1 MRPGITLRILSHNRK
16 QLLLQALD
24 SVFAQD
30 EPFDH
35 IELFDNGSDFPIKE
49 LLSRYPALRLLGL
62 SPVVTAWGNARRAF
76 TYATQTPWI
85 CVFHDDDV
93 MHPDFCRKTRDAILN
108 HPEATAVSCNG
119 EVIDEGGNLQGSLV
133 PGLVKDQ
140 YFNGPTD
147 LARWYCDAFIPFP
160 PTVYRWSAA
169 LGADL
174 DFAEPYGRCADVA
187 LLSQVVCR
195 GPILLRA
202 EQDFSY
208 RRHGG
213 QDSAGFKWWEETKRW
228 ELQIQLCSG
237 DPGERRYVQKK
248 RNARMTSRWLN
259 AWLQAEPREED
270 WDWQFFSLVSAHRFL
285 RNNKLRILLRLMK
298 AGAKP

>member
-1 MRPGITLRILSHNRK
+1 MRPGITLRILSHNREE
-16 QLLLQALD
+16 LLLQTLD

-35 IELFDNGSDFPIKE
+35 IELFDNGSDFSLKE
-49 LLSRYPALRLLGL
+49 ILGRYPALHLLGL
-62 SPVVTAWGNARRAF
+62 PRAVSAPENIRRAF
-76 TYATQTPWI
+76 TQVAQTPWI
-85 CVFHDDDV
+85 CVFHDDDL
-93 MHPDFCRKTRDAILN
+93 MHSNFCRKTRDAILN
-108 HPEATAVSCNG
+108 HPEVTAVSCNG
-119 EVIDEGGNLQGSLV
+119 KVIDEGGNPQGNLVPSLV
-133 PGLVKDQ
+133 EDQ

-160 PTVYRWSAA
+160 PTVYRRNAA
-169 LGADL
+169 FGADL
-174 DFAEPYGRCADVA
+174 DFAEPYGRCGDVA
-187 LLSQVVCR
+187 FLSQVVCR

-228 ELQIQLCSG
+228 ELQLQLCSEN
-237 DPGERRYVQKK
+237 PGACRYVKKK

-259 AWLQAEPREED
+259 AWLKAEAREES
-270 WDWQFFSLVSAHRFL
+270 WDWQLFSLPAVHRFF
-285 RNNKLRILLRLMK
+285 RNNKLKILLRLMK
-298 AGAKP
+298 AGERP

>member
-1 MRPGITLRILSHNRK
+1 MRPGITLRILSHNRRE
-16 QLLLQALD
+16 LLLQTLD
-24 SVFAQD
+24 SVFSQT

-35 IELFDNGSDFPIKE
+35 VELYDNGSNFSVED
-49 LLSRYPALRLLGL
+49 LLSLFPSLRVFGLPRPVPA
-62 SPVVTAWGNARRAF
+62 ADNFRRAF
-76 TYATQTPWI
+76 FDRPQTPLL
-85 CVFHDDDV
+85 CVFHDDDL
-93 MHPDFCRKTRDAILN
+93 MHSDFCRKTRNAILN

-119 EVIDEGGNLQGSLV
+119 EVIDEGGNPQGNLV
-133 PGLVKDQ
+133 PGLVEDQ

-160 PTVYRWSAA
+160 PTVYRWRA
-169 LGADL
+169 GFCADI

-187 LLSQVVCR
+187 LLSRVAGR

-202 EQDFSY
+202 ERNFSY

-228 ELQIQLCSG
+228 ELQLQLCSG
-237 DPGERRYVQKK
+237 DSVARRYVKKK

-259 AWLQAEPREED
+259 SWLQAERREES
-270 WDWQFFSLVSAHRFL
+270 WDWQFFSLVSAHRFF

-298 AGAKP
+298 VGEKQ

>member
-16 QLLLQALD
+16 ELLLQTLD

-35 IELFDNGSDFPIKE
+35 IELFDNGSDFPLKE
-49 LLSRYPALRLLGL
+49 LLSRYPALRIFGL
-62 SPVVTAWGNARRAF
+62 PGAVSQAENARRAF
-76 TYATQTPWI
+76 AQVTPTPWI
-85 CVFHDDDV
+85 CVFHDDDL

-108 HPEATAVSCNG
+108 HPEATALSCNG
-119 EVIDEGGNLQGSLV
+119 EVIDEGGNPQGSLV

-160 PTVYRWSAA
+160 PTVYWWSAA
-169 LGADL
+169 FGADL

-187 LLSQVVCR
+187 LLSRVVAR
-195 GPILLRA
+195 GPILLLA
-202 EQDFSY
+202 ERNFSY

-228 ELQIQLCSG
+228 ELQIQLCSE
-237 DPGERRYVQKK
+237 DPGDRCYVRKK

-259 AWLQAEPREED
+259 TWLQAKPREED
-270 WDWQFFSLVSAHRFL
+270 WDWQFFSLVSAHRFF

>member
-16 QLLLQALD
+16 ELLLQTLD

-35 IELFDNGSDFPIKE
+35 IELFDNGSDFPLKE
-49 LLSRYPALRLLGL
+49 LLGRYPALRVLGL
-62 SPVVTAWGNARRAF
+62 PRAVSAPKNIRRAF
-76 TYATQTPWI
+76 TQVTQTPWL
-85 CVFHDDDV
+85 CVFHDDDL

-108 HPEATAVSCNG
+108 HPEAVAVSCNG
-119 EVIDEGGNLQGSLV
+119 EVIDEGGNPQGSLV
-133 PGLVKDQ
+133 PSLLKDQ
-140 YFNGPTD
+140 YFIGPAEI
-147 LARWYCDAFIPFP
+147 ARWYCDSFIPFP

-169 LGADL
+169 FGADL
-174 DFAEPYGRCADVA
+174 EFAEPYGRCGDVA
-187 LLSQVVCR
+187 FLFRVVGR

-228 ELQIQLCSG
+228 DLQLRLCG
-237 DPGERRYVQKK
+237 EDPGARRYVQKK

-259 AWLQAEPREED
+259 AWLQAEHREED
-270 WDWQFFSLVSAHRFL
+270 WDWQSFSLASAHRFL

>member
-16 QLLLQALD
+16 ELLLQALD

-35 IELFDNGSDFPIKE
+35 IELFDNGSDFPLKE
-49 LLSRYPALRLLGL
+49 LLSRYPALRIFGL
-62 SPVVTAWGNARRAF
+62 PRAVSQAENARRAF
-76 TYATQTPWI
+76 AQVTQTPWI
-85 CVFHDDDV
+85 CVFHDDDL

-119 EVIDEGGNLQGSLV
+119 EVIDEGGNPQGSLI

-160 PTVYRWSAA
+160 PTVYQWSAA

-187 LLSQVVCR
+187 LLSRVVSR
-195 GPILLRA
+195 GPFLLLA
-202 EQDFSY
+202 ERNFSY

-237 DPGERRYVQKK
+237 DPGDRRYVQKK

-270 WDWQFFSLVSAHRFL
+270 WDWQFFSLVSAHRFF
-285 RNNKLRILLRLMK
+285 RNNKLRILRLLMK
-298 AGAKP
+298 AGTRS

>member
-1 MRPGITLRILSHNRK
+1 MRPRVTLRILSHNRK
-16 QLLLQALD
+16 ELLLQTLD

-30 EPFDH
+30 EPFDR
-35 IELFDNGSDFPIKE
+35 IELFDNGSDFPLKE

-85 CVFHDDDV
+85 CVFHDDDL

-108 HPEATAVSCNG
+108 QPEATAVSCNG
-119 EVIDEGGNLQGSLV
+119 EVIDEGGSPQGSLV
-133 PGLVKDQ
+133 PGLDKDQ

-187 LLSQVVCR
+187 LLSRVVSR
-195 GPILLRA
+195 GPFLLLA
-202 EQDFSY
+202 ERNFSY

-237 DPGERRYVQKK
+237 DPGARRYVQKK

-259 AWLQAEPREED
+259 AWLQAELREED
-270 WDWQFFSLVSAHRFL
+270 WDWQFFSLVSAHRFF